1 MSSDPF
7 QNQNDKSCR
16 DLTRKDLHNMVLCT
30 IWQKQRNS
38 LRQSSERFYLQR
50 LHILG
55 SHKQHVHP
63 KEREH
68 LRDSKMKFG
77 VWI

>member
-1 MSSDPF
+1 MLLSA
-7 QNQNDKSCR
+7 
-16 DLTRKDLHNMVLCT
+16 

-38 LRQSSERFYLQR
+38 LRQRPESFFIQR

-55 SHKQHVHP
+55 SHHQDINSKQ
-63 KEREH
+63 REP
-68 LRDSKMKFG
+68 LRDSKMNIE